1 MCPPP
6 PLYLLVL
13 LYILSFFAEKPVS
26 QHLSLNPFC
35 FVTLHAPYLHCHH
48 QPQNILLAH
57 QDRNKQGS
65 TPTTTPKNETK
76 LEDREPADI
85 RREGTQDSIYDAFEQ
100 GGYIPKIS
108 DMGVGKMLMGQSSF
122 GLSTLGSASTGLA
135 ATGAGGQSKDVA
147 GAGPGSVGWQ
157 APEVMAQRRLPRA
170 TSASMTKTCS
180 DNGGGSPSDHPTGGL
195 VDTSSME
202 VDLPTAAARTSRSV
216 DIFSLGCIFYCT
228 IIPGSHPFGEWYE
241 REANIMKNEPNTKSL
256 DAISVEASDL
266 VCSMIARDPTQRP
279 TAAQVCL
286 HPFFWDATRRLAFL
300 CQLSDRLEATSP
312 TLTDSADSS
321 AQQQTYVDPFLV
333 ERNAAAVVGTSW
345 DKNLDQGLLIN
356 VSRFR
361 TYDPSSVRDLLRLI
375 RNKHHHFDELPEDV
389 KRRLGPSPVDLI
401 TYFERAFPGLVMHC
415 FRVCRDNLTKDDP
428 LNIKFC
434 IPARLSTFAPAA
446 SKRTHADDSR
456 QTEKFSIGTEAVAS
470 PDSFPNKS
478 PESKNMD
485 ATKYSSHS
493 EVLSSTRLSVAA
505 AENNSH
511 EISAEVD
518 SYGEGKDGSSAITDV
533 TTEVNLLSTEPS
545 PLTLEEEKMGDDAEV
560 IPYAKSLSPK
570 VIENKVEEDDSEQI
584 FRALSSSSGGFMA
597 VKLASASTPALQDE
611 RASADE
617 ASKTDNV
624 AEGLVIWEGSTAAK
638 TFNCRG
644 WYRSEDDWVRRV
656 DCTLRKRDAN
666 VSRCATDSKFRTRLC
681 NHWDSS
687 QGTNCPMKRKKKCI
701 FAHGPVELRVKEGKR
716 NRWGKLVDA
725 EGNCSNPKASGGEDT
740 YGAARSIETMRE
752 KEGKWTPN
760 KQGKQGTPNNANRNN
775 TGRYRGKQSGG
786 GPKKGDA
793 K

>member
-1 MCPPP
+1 MYSPPSR
-6 PLYLLVL
+6 
-13 LYILSFFAEKPVS
+13 ICLSS
-26 QHLSLNPFC
+26 SNLFC
-35 FVTLHAPYLHCHH
+35 FITLHVLCLHCRH

-65 TPTTTPKNETK
+65 TPTPTPKNEIE
-76 LEDREPADI
+76 LDDREPADI
-85 RREGTQDSIYDAFEQ
+85 PREGTQDSIYDAFEQ
-100 GGYIPKIS
+100 GEYIPKIS

-170 TSASMTKTCS
+170 TSTSMTKTCS
-180 DNGGGSPSDHPTGGL
+180 DNGGGSPSEHPTGGL
-195 VDTSSME
+195 VDSSPME

-286 HPFFWDATRRLAFL
+286 HPFFWDAARRLAFL

-345 DKNLDQGLLIN
+345 DKNLDQGLLSN

-389 KRRLGPSPVDLI
+389 KRRLGPSPTDLI
-401 TYFERAFPGLVMHC
+401 KYFERAFPGLVMHC

-428 LNIKFC
+428 LVIKFC
-434 IPARLSTFAPAA
+434 IPARLSTLAPAP
-446 SKRTHADDSR
+446 SKKTCADDSR
-456 QTEKFSIGTEAVAS
+456 QTEIFSIGAEADTS
-470 PDSFPNKS
+470 PDSSPNNS
-478 PESKNMD
+478 SETKNMD
-485 ATKYSSHS
+485 ATKNPSHS
-493 EVLSSTRLSVAA
+493 KVLTSTQLSVAA
-505 AENNSH
+505 AENNSQ

-518 SYGEGKDGSSAITDV
+518 SCGEGKDGSSAITDV

-545 PLTLEEEKMGDDAEV
+545 PLTLEAEKMGDDAEV
-560 IPYAKSLSPK
+560 IPNAKCLSPK
-570 VIENKVEEDDSEQI
+570 MIENKVEEDDSEQQI
-584 FRALSSSSGGFMA
+584 FRASSSSSGGSVA
-597 VKLASASTPALQDE
+597 VELASTSTPALQDE
-611 RASADE
+611 RVSADG
-617 ASKTDNV
+617 ASKTDNA
-624 AEGLVIWEGSTAAK
+624 AEGMVIWEGSTAAK

-644 WYRSEDDWVRRV
+644 WYRSEDEWVRRV
-656 DCTLRKRDAN
+656 DSTLRKRDAN

-687 QGTNCPMKRKKKCI
+687 QGTHCPMKRKKKCI

-760 KQGKQGTPNNANRNN
+760 KQGTPNNSNRSN

-786 GPKKGDA
+786 GGPKKSD